1 MRRTRIILS
10 IAAMALAQF
19 AHADIGGKSSSDW
32 DRQFLDA
39 YATGGV
45 EAEKAA
51 RQAYVDAY
59 NAQHPTYAPSNNVYV
74 DGRPDPNAIVIN
86 NNDGFTVGGG
96 SSSNVPRPVA
106 PSNNVYADGRP
117 SSITTV
123 VRNNDGFVAGPG
135 GVSSSN
141 VPRVVDGFAVG
152 GSPTTKAPVNDGF
165 VAGPGGSVK
174 YKTRTGVAGETIYTF
189 N

>member
-1 MRRTRIILS
+1 MRRTRIMLG

-19 AHADIGGKSSSDW
+19 AHADIGGKSSAEW
-32 DRQFLDA
+32 DRQFLNA

-59 NAQHPTYAPSNNVYV
+59 NAQHPTYAPSNNVYA

-86 NNDGFTVGGG
+86 NNDGFVVGGG
-96 SSSNVPRPVA
+96 SSSNVPRTPA
-106 PSNNVYADGRP
+106 PSNNVYVDVRP
-117 SSITTV
+117 TQNTSP
-123 VRNNDGFVAGPG
+123 VRNNDGFVVGGGP
-135 GVSSSN
+135 VN
-141 VPRVVDGFAVG
+141 KTPANDGFVVG
-152 GSPTTKAPVNDGF
+152 GGPVNKAPVNDGF

-174 YKTRTGVAGETIYTF
+174 YKTRTGSGGETIYTF
-189 N
+189 E

>member
-1 MRRTRIILS
+1 MRRTRIILG
-10 IAAMALAQF
+10 IAAMALVQF
-19 AHADIGGKSSSDW
+19 AHADIGGRSSSDW

-74 DGRPDPNAIVIN
+74 DGRPDPNAILIN

-96 SSSNVPRPVA
+96 STNVSRPVA

-117 SSITTV
+117 SPPSVIYGNDGFAIGGGSSNTTAP
-123 VRNNDGFVAGPG
+123 VRDGFVAGPG
-135 GVSSSN
+135 GSSN
-141 VPRVVDGFAVG
+141 
-152 GSPTTKAPVNDGF
+152 KAPVNDGF